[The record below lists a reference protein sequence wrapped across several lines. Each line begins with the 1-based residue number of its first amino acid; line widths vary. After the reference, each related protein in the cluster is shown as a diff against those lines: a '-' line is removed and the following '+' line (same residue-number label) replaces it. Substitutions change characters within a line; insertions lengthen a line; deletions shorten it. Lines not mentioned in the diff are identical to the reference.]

1 MKVYFFN
8 VLWMSLCL
16 LGALL
21 ISIFVRP
28 FTTSKNTHKVCNEYC
43 ERLVGKICIY
53 LFITN
58 TGVTIHGINNLP
70 PPPSEEM
77 ETTTAQSTSS
87 NTTNSPPNEPAP
99 VYVANHAS
107 QLDIGAIYFLHRNW
121 RWIAKQSVLFLP
133 GVGQLLYL
141 GGHVFI
147 DRVKKKNAKNLYI
160 KSHESILKDHIPMFL
175 FPQGT
180 RRMGGSGTQRL
191 PFKDGAFKIAIDC
204 QTSLIPI
211 SIEIPLS
218 AWNTYYP
225 LSLPFIWLGFVKPPP
240 NVILTVHP
248 KVSTIGKTYDDLESL
263 KQRCFDTI
271 YSVLPSHDDD
281 DNNNDVV
288 VKETEKKKTKD
299 TEKKKDK

>member
-1 MKVYFFN
+1 MMKVYFFN

-21 ISIFVRP
+21 IGIFVRP
-28 FTTSKNTHKVCNEYC
+28 FTTSKITHKVCNEYC

-53 LFITN
+53 LFISN
-58 TGVTIHGINNLP
+58 AGVTIHGLNNLP
-70 PPPSEEM
+70 PPPSEEL
-77 ETTTAQSTSS
+77 ETTTTSS
-87 NTTNSPPNEPAP
+87 NTANSLPQSEPAP

-121 RWIAKQSVLFLP
+121 RWIAKPSVLFLP
-133 GVGQLLYL
+133 GVGQLLFL

-160 KSHESILKDHIPMFL
+160 KSHESILKDRIPMFL

-180 RRMGGSGTQRL
+180 RRMGGGIQRL

-225 LSLPFIWLGFVKPPP
+225 LSLPFIWLGFVKPPQ

-248 KVSTIGKTYDDLESL
+248 KVSTVGKTYDDLESL
-263 KQRCFDTI
+263 KRQCFDTI
-271 YSVLPSHDDD
+271 YSVLPSQGDDD
-281 DNNNDVV
+281 GDNG
-288 VKETEKKKTKD
+288 VKEGEKKD
-299 TEKKKDK
+299 SEKKKDK